1 MNKTVQTPTL
11 MDLRRQSSQYAVSC
25 LFFVFLLSVVCPLFF
40 PQCCL
45 AEETETVITSD
56 SLEYF
61 SETKQYVA
69 KGSVEI
75 KQKDAVLTADEVI
88 YFEATS
94 DVIAVGKV
102 QYNDA
107 DTSMK
112 ARKAEMNLERKT
124 GRVFDANI
132 FFEKKD
138 KIAERPLDI
147 RSERKTY
154 LDIASIK
161 DHFYLSG
168 EVIEKRGENS
178 YYSTSASFTACD
190 APIPAWC
197 FSGRNVTLE
206 EDLRANDASFR
217 IKNVPVLYTP
227 YLWVPIL
234 GTRKTG
240 LLMST
245 ISQSDSLGFGLH
257 IPFFW
262 AIAENRDA
270 TFVLD
275 TYSKRGIG
283 KGVEYRFIEP
293 GGAKGY
299 AWVYHIRDSELD
311 KDFWEIKGLY
321 ENRPADAPGGFLNVN
336 FLNEEDFYR
345 TYSTQLETRTQ
356 RFLESTGEFNY
367 PLKNSRLYMLAQYWV
382 DLKVGEDDVS
392 QKLPEAGY
400 VLNYTKI
407 GSSLVSGSLT
417 AANFWRDGGLSTGR
431 IDLYPKLLHSFGT
444 DFVVSQ
450 KAAVRTTAYSF
461 YNEGNS
467 STEGDVLR
475 TAFQYDIVGHTRLH
489 KRYGSFLHVLEPSV
503 GYHFISTSD
512 NDLPVFDVTELHKK
526 TSLIELSLLNRIITD
541 GTEVATVRL
550 TQGMDT
556 YNGDRPF
563 QPFRLELAMSK
574 GVPIK
579 LDATYNSYTGMIETL
594 SSDLFLS
601 VFKTNLALGQ
611 RYNRIEDI
619 MLFTAGLEFS
629 PFKRLRVGSSI
640 WYDAEGGGVR
650 DFYIAMRY
658 QRQCWGLRFEVTKKP
673 GDYSMLLMFDLTG
686 ISGESSR
693 NN

>member
-1 MNKTVQTPTL
+1 MNKTVQTPAR
-11 MDLRRQSSQYAVSC
+11 MDQRRQFSQYAVSC
-25 LFFVFLLSVVCPLFF
+25 ILVFLLSVVCPLFL
-40 PQCCL
+40 PQYCQ

-107 DTSMK
+107 ETSMK
-112 ARKAEMNLERKT
+112 AQKAEMNFEKKT

-138 KIAERPLDI
+138 KIAEGGEPEI
-147 RSERKTY
+147 RAGRKTY
-154 LDIASIK
+154 LDISSIK

-168 EVIEKRGENS
+168 EEIEKRGENS
-178 YYSTSASFTACD
+178 YYSPSASFTACD

-197 FSGRNVTLE
+197 FRGRNVTLK
-206 EDLRANDASFR
+206 EDLKANDASFR

-234 GTRKTG
+234 ETRKTG
-240 LLMST
+240 LLMPT
-245 ISQSDSLGFGLH
+245 ISQSELLGVGLR

-262 AIAENRDA
+262 AISENRDA
-270 TFVLD
+270 TLVLD
-275 TYSKRGIG
+275 SYSKRGIG
-283 KGVEYRFIEP
+283 GGVEYRFIEP

-299 AWVYHIRDSELD
+299 AWVYHIKDTELD
-311 KDFWEIKGLY
+311 KNFWELKGLY

-345 TYSTQLETRTQ
+345 TFSTQLETRTQ

-382 DLKVGEDDVS
+382 DLKQEAADVP

-400 VLNYTKI
+400 VLNYTKM

-417 AANFWRDGGLSTGR
+417 AANFWRDGGLSAGR
-431 IDLYPKLLHSFGT
+431 IDLYPKILYSFGR

-450 KAAVRTTAYSF
+450 KAAVRATAYSF
-461 YNEGNS
+461 YNDGAESNIQ
-467 STEGDVLR
+467 R
-475 TAFQYDIVGHTRLH
+475 TAFEYDVVGHTRLYR
-489 KRYGSFLHVLEPSV
+489 KYASFLHVIEPSV
-503 GYHFISTSD
+503 RYHLITSSE
-512 NDLPVFDVTELHKK
+512 NDLPVLDASELFGKA
-526 TSLIELSLLNRIITD
+526 SVFELSLLNRIITG

-563 QPFRLELAMSK
+563 LPLSLELAINK
-574 GVPIK
+574 GAPIK
-579 LDATYNSYTGMIETL
+579 LNATYNLYTGMVETL
-594 SSDLFLS
+594 SSDLSLN
-601 VFKTNLALGQ
+601 VFKTNLALGH

-619 MLFTAGLEFS
+619 MLFTAALEFS
-629 PFKRLRVGSSI
+629 PFKRVRLGSNI
-640 WYDAEGGGVR
+640 WYDAKGGGVR

-658 QRQCWGLRFEVTKKP
+658 QRQCWGLRFEVIKKP

-686 ISGESSR
+686 ISGESSK

>member
-1 MNKTVQTPTL
+1 
-11 MDLRRQSSQYAVSC
+11 MDQRRQSGLYAVSC
-25 LFFVFLLSVVCPLFF
+25 LFFIFLLSVVCPLFF
-40 PQCCL
+40 PEYSL
-45 AEETETVITSD
+45 AEETMTVITSD

-69 KGSVEI
+69 KGLVEI

-102 QYNDA
+102 QYHDA
-107 DTSMK
+107 ETSMK
-112 ARKAEMNLERKT
+112 ARKAEMNFERKT

-138 KIAERPLDI
+138 KIAEKPLEI
-147 RSERKTY
+147 KPGRKTY

-168 EVIEKRGENS
+168 KVIEKRGENS
-178 YYSTSASFTACD
+178 YYSPSASFTACD
-190 APIPAWC
+190 APVPAWC
-197 FSGRNVTLE
+197 FRGKNVTLE
-206 EDLRANDASFR
+206 EDLKAKDASFR

-227 YLWVPIL
+227 YLWVPIHSA
-234 GTRKTG
+234 RETG
-240 LLMST
+240 LLMPT
-245 ISQSDSLGFGLH
+245 ISQSELLGFGLH

-262 AIAENRDA
+262 AISENRDA

-275 TYSKRGIG
+275 SFSKRGIG
-283 KGVEYRFIEP
+283 EGVEYRFIEP
-293 GGAKGY
+293 GGTKGY
-299 AWVYHIRDSELD
+299 AWVYHIKDTELE
-311 KDFWEIKGLY
+311 KNFWELKGLY

-336 FLNEEDFYR
+336 FLNEKDFYR
-345 TYSTQLETRTQ
+345 TFSTQLETRTQ
-356 RFLESTGEFNY
+356 RFLESTGEFNF

-382 DLKVGEDDVS
+382 DLKQEAAEVP

-407 GSSLVSGSLT
+407 GSPLVSGSLT
-417 AANFWRDGGLSTGR
+417 AANFWRDGGLSVGR
-431 IDLYPKLLHSFGT
+431 IDLYPKLLHSFGK

-450 KAAVRTTAYSF
+450 KAAVRATAYSS
-461 YNEGNS
+461 YNDGASERNIQ
-467 STEGDVLR
+467 R
-475 TAFQYDIVGHTRLH
+475 TAFEYDVVGHTRLYR
-489 KRYGSFLHVLEPSV
+489 KYDSFLHVIEPSV
-503 GYHFISTSD
+503 RYHFITSSE
-512 NDLPVFDVTELHKK
+512 NNLPVLDTSELFGK
-526 TSLIELSLLNRIITD
+526 TSIFELSMLNRIITN

-563 QPFRLELAMSK
+563 LPLRLELAINK

-579 LDATYNSYTGMIETL
+579 LDATYNIYTGMIETL
-594 SSDLFLS
+594 SSDLYLS
-601 VFKTNLALGQ
+601 VFKTNLALGH

-619 MLFTAGLEFS
+619 MLFTAGLDFS
-629 PFKRLRVGSSI
+629 PFKRVRLSSSI
-640 WYDAEGGGVR
+640 WYDAKGGGVR
-650 DFYIAMRY
+650 DFYVAMRY
-658 QRQCWGLRFEVTKKP
+658 QRQCWGLRLEVIKKP

-686 ISGESSR
+686 VSGEFSK

>member
-1 MNKTVQTPTL
+1 MTRTVQTPAR
-11 MDLRRQSSQYAVSC
+11 MDQRRQSSQYAVSC
-25 LFFVFLLSVVCPLFF
+25 MFLVFLLSVVCPLFF
-40 PQCCL
+40 PQYCK

-61 SETKQYVA
+61 SETKQYLA

-75 KQKDAVLTADEVI
+75 KQKDAVLKADEVI

-112 ARKAEMNLERKT
+112 AQKAEMNLERKT

-138 KIAERPLDI
+138 KIAEKPLEI
-147 RSERKTY
+147 KPGKKTY

-168 EVIEKRGENS
+168 EEIEKRGENS
-178 YYSTSASFTACD
+178 YYSPSASFTACD

-197 FSGRNVTLE
+197 FSGRNVSLE
-206 EDLRANDASFR
+206 EDLRANDATFR

-240 LLMST
+240 LLMPT
-245 ISQSDSLGFGLH
+245 ISQSDSLGFGLR

-275 TYSKRGIG
+275 TYSQRGIG

-299 AWVYHIRDSELD
+299 AWVYHIRDAELD

-382 DLKVGEDDVS
+382 DLKEGEDDVP

-407 GSSLVSGSLT
+407 GSSLVSASLT
-417 AANFWRDGGLSTGR
+417 AANFWRDGGLSALR
-431 IDLYPKLLHSFGT
+431 MDLYPKLLHSFGK

-450 KAAVRTTAYSF
+450 KAAVRATAYSF
-461 YNEGNS
+461 YNDGGESNIQ
-467 STEGDVLR
+467 R
-475 TAFQYDIVGHTRLH
+475 TAFEYDVVGHTRLYR
-489 KRYGSFLHVLEPSV
+489 KYGSFLHVIEPSV
-503 GYHFISTSD
+503 RYHFITSSE
-512 NDLPVFDVTELHKK
+512 NDLPVLDASELFGK
-526 TSLIELSLLNRIITD
+526 TSVFELSLLNRVIT
-541 GTEVATVRL
+541 GGAEVATVRL

-556 YNGDRPF
+556 YNGERPF
-563 QPFRLELAMSK
+563 LPLILELAINR
-574 GVPIK
+574 GVPLK
-579 LDATYNSYTGMIETL
+579 LNAAYNLYTGMIETL
-594 SSDLFLS
+594 SSDLSLS
-601 VFKTNLALGQ
+601 VFKTNLALGH
-611 RYNRIEDI
+611 RYNRTEDI

-629 PFKRLRVGSSI
+629 PFKRVRLASSI
-640 WYDAEGGGVR
+640 WYDAKGGGIR
-650 DFYIAMRY
+650 DFYVAMRY
-658 QRQCWGLRFEVTKKP
+658 QRQCWGLRFEVIKKP
-673 GDYSMLLMFDLTG
+673 EDYSMLLMFDLTG
-686 ISGESSR
+686 ISGGSSK
-693 NN
+693 NNL

>member
-1 MNKTVQTPTL
+1 M
-11 MDLRRQSSQYAVSC
+11 
-25 LFFVFLLSVVCPLFF
+25 FFIFLLSVVCPLFF
-40 PQCCL
+40 PQYCQ

-75 KQKDAVLTADEVI
+75 KQKDAVLKADEVI

-102 QYNDA
+102 QYHDA
-107 DTSMK
+107 ETSMK
-112 ARKAEMNLERKT
+112 AQKAEMNLERKT
-124 GRVFDANI
+124 GKVFDANI

-138 KIAERPLDI
+138 KIAEKPLEI
-147 RSERKTY
+147 KPGKKTY

-168 EVIEKRGENS
+168 EEIEKRGENS
-178 YYSTSASFTACD
+178 YYSPAASFTACD

-240 LLMST
+240 LLMPT
-245 ISQSDSLGFGLH
+245 ISQSDSLGFGLR

-275 TYSKRGIG
+275 TYSQRGIG

-299 AWVYHIRDSELD
+299 AWVYHIRDAELD

-321 ENRPADAPGGFLNVN
+321 ENRPANAPGGFLNVN
-336 FLNEEDFYR
+336 YLNEEDFYR

-382 DLKVGEDDVS
+382 DLKVGEDDVP

-407 GSSLVSGSLT
+407 GSSLVSASLT
-417 AANFWRDGGLSTGR
+417 AANFWRDGGLSAWR
-431 IDLYPKLLHSFGT
+431 MDLYPKLLHSFGK

-450 KAAVRTTAYSF
+450 KAAVRATAYSF
-461 YNEGNS
+461 YNDGGESNIQ
-467 STEGDVLR
+467 R
-475 TAFQYDIVGHTRLH
+475 TAFEYDVVGHTRLYR
-489 KRYGSFLHVLEPSV
+489 KYDSFLHVIEPSV
-503 GYHFISTSD
+503 RYHYITSSE
-512 NDLPVFDVTELHKK
+512 NDLPVLDASELFGK
-526 TSLIELSLLNRIITD
+526 TSVFELSLLNRIITG

-563 QPFRLELAMSK
+563 LPLILELAINR
-574 GVPIK
+574 GVPLK
-579 LDATYNSYTGMIETL
+579 LNATYNLYTGMVETL
-594 SSDLFLS
+594 SSDLGLS
-601 VFKTNLALGQ
+601 VFKTNLALGH
-611 RYNRIEDI
+611 RYNRTEDI

-629 PFKRLRVGSSI
+629 PFKRVRLASSI
-640 WYDAEGGGVR
+640 WYDAKGGGIR
-650 DFYIAMRY
+650 DFYVAMRY
-658 QRQCWGLRFEVTKKP
+658 QRQCWGLRFEVIKKP
-673 GDYSMLLMFDLTG
+673 EDYSMLLMFDLTG
-686 ISGESSR
+686 ISGESSK
-693 NN
+693 NNL